1 MPRAKRRK
9 IISLTQTKKKG
20 LEMKQNLVEEIRNS
34 IDNYDHIYIFSAH
47 HIRTNKL
54 KDMRLE
60 WGQSRFFL
68 GKNKVMALALGR
80 TPEEE
85 LHENLYKL
93 SQKLVGQCGLLF
105 TNAEKEEVLE
115 YFETRKYPVSPNSG
129 DIATETIEL
138 KAGLLEQFPH
148 CMEPHLRKLGL
159 PTRLQRGI
167 PELLQDFTVCTEGK
181 PLTANQANILRL
193 LGKDMSLFYLQM
205 EYHWSKEDG
214 CFEKLLPSVT
224 TPTKAGTKRKLAD
237 RDDMDEDE
245 EDNDNDDDDDDDE
258 EEEGDENE
266 MNEEEEDD
274 S

>member
-1 MPRAKRRK
+1 
-9 IISLTQTKKKG
+9 
-20 LEMKQNLVEEIRNS
+20 
-34 IDNYDHIYIFSAH
+34 
-47 HIRTNKL
+47 
-54 KDMRLE
+54 
-60 WGQSRFFL
+60 
-68 GKNKVMALALGR
+68 MALALGR

-181 PLTANQANILRL
+181 PLTANQANILVTLEGSPRWVRVTSMRSPYHHDTEPDPHTYPHSPPQSAGGRL
-193 LGKDMSLFYLQM
+193 SLTYAGNAHRRRRQPIARESPRPDQSGAIPAIDPVFDQMVSGASPGKDLKAAQDTREKSLRRARA
-205 EYHWSKEDG
+205 ENR
-214 CFEKLLPSVT
+214 PSVGLD
-224 TPTKAGTKRKLAD
+224 PVAKI
-237 RDDMDEDE
+237 
-245 EDNDNDDDDDDDE
+245 
-258 EEEGDENE
+258 
-266 MNEEEEDD
+266 
-274 S
+274 SS